1 MGKQSQIMSLR
12 NKFRKSIGIF
22 QDAVNRTI
30 ELDYSQPKLYKK
42 VVKYYE
48 ETGVDFTGDTVEDYQ
63 IILECLKQDLSLETV

>member
-1 MGKQSQIMSLR
+1 MSLR

-63 IILECLKQDLSLETV
+63 IILECLKQDLSLETG